1 MVALVVESEL
11 VAVAPVAADVTA
23 FAVVRMLLSSRSS
36 SVLIALVMLFEV
48 VAAVTDPSTSC
59 TEPTAPAALIVA
71 PEVSDSALL
80 VETPVA
86 LAAWRLPV
94 TSSVEVSMLSLSR
107 SATTERMLFPETVP
121 ETVTPEAIVCT
132 FPMMESPAA
141 DNCVLPSAAVS
152 ASLMTAAAP
161 SPVMLLASNVIDC
174 VLTLP
179 VAPAV

>member
-1 MVALVVESEL
+1 MVESEL
-11 VAVAPVAADVTA
+11 VALAPVAADVTA

-36 SVLIALVMLFEV
+36 LISIALVMLFPV

-94 TSSVEVSMLSLSR
+94 TSSVEVITLLPETL
-107 SATTERMLFPETVP
+107 ATTERMLLPPTAP
-121 ETVTPEAIVCT
+121 ETVTPESIVCT
-132 FPMMESPAA
+132 FPMMESPSA
-141 DNCVLPSAAVS
+141 DNCVLSFAAVS
-152 ASLMTAAAP
+152 ASLMTAARP
-161 SPVMLLASNVIDC
+161 SPVMLLASNVMDC